1 MHERRPESQQTQQ
14 PTAEA
19 KQKGLSIAEKV
30 AAYVL
35 RHPISTGVGVN
46 TSAIIAVD
54 FIANNPTG
62 ALTVLVGG
70 TAGTV
75 GTFLMERSGPFK
87 HSMTGRVGEEF
98 ARRRLARKNETPEM
112 KVARLEEERQAREA
126 YKNMP
131 TMSRGEYVAHAEA
144 LRRREEEI
152 KKEQKEKDNK

>member
-19 KQKGLSIAEKV
+19 KQKGLSIAEKAV
-30 AAYVL
+30 AYVL

-70 TAGTV
+70 TAATV
-75 GTFLMERSGPFK
+75 GTFLMERSGSFK
-87 HSMTGRVGEEF
+87 HSMAGGVGEGF

-112 KVARLEEERQAREA
+112 KAARLEEERQVREA
-126 YKNMP
+126 YESKP
-131 TMSRGEYVAHAEA
+131 TMSRGEYTAHAES
-144 LRRREEEI
+144 LRRRREEI
-152 KKEQKEKDNK
+152 KEGQKEKDNE